1 MNEVLSRL
9 YSLLPATMNLT
20 NRNAY
25 ILIKKISKCAKIQ
38 KTENSEKLKI
48 IKQYMFE
55 AIVILLIFVK
65 CSSLVINPFGCFEII
80 ILYFTFILDN
90 FYPIFSSPVHLTLQL
105 YSIRG

>member
-1 MNEVLSRL
+1 MNKVLSRF
-9 YSLLPATMNLT
+9 YSLLPTTMNFA

-25 ILIKKISKCAKIQ
+25 ILIKKISKCAIVQ

-65 CSSLVINPFGCFEII
+65 CSSSVINLFSCFEII

-90 FYPIFSSPVHLTLQL
+90 FQPIISSPIHFTLL
-105 YSIRG
+105 L